1 MPSRPTYYDFFEVA
15 PTASQEQIRAAYLAL
30 MKQYHPDRVH
40 PDEREEHSN
49 FAAVVNHRYDVLKEP
64 ARRARYDAMLARRML
79 RGSRPRGHRA
89 LLAGTTVRVR
99 QRRWDRSSVAAA
111 VLGCGIA
118 IVSIAALSLPS
129 GFLVSANGTAV
140 AAAAAPGADAQ
151 LSVGAVQNDVRVA
164 MRVTPAA
171 AVRESQSCFDRARRH
186 SNGSLLQACIVFDD
200 AYLDWIQLGADERG
214 QSLYFNEA
222 LVRLRQRNA
231 AAALGSGDDA
241 TLDDLRR
248 IALDALMAEI
258 RSRLD
263 VREMPPSGS
272 PAAAL

>member
-1 MPSRPTYYDFFEVA
+1 MPSSPTYYDFFEVA
-15 PTASQEQIRAAYLAL
+15 PSASQEQIRAAYLAL

-40 PDEREEHSN
+40 PDERQERSD

-64 ARRARYDAMLARRML
+64 ARRARYDAMLARRIL

-89 LLAGTTVRVR
+89 LLAGTTARVR

-111 VLGCGIA
+111 ILGCGIA
-118 IVSIAALSLPS
+118 TVSIAALSLPS
-129 GFLVSANGTAV
+129 GFLASANGTAV
-140 AAAAAPGADAQ
+140 AAAAAPEAGGP
-151 LSVGAVQNDVRVA
+151 LSVRAVQNDVRLA

-171 AVRESQSCFDRARRH
+171 AARESQSCFDRARRQ
-186 SNGSLLQACIVFDD
+186 SSESLLQSCIVFDD
-200 AYLDWIQLGADERG
+200 AYLDWSQLGADERG

-231 AAALGSGDDA
+231 AAALGSVDDA
-241 TLDDLRR
+241 ALDDLRR

-263 VREMPPSGS
+263 VPGMSPAGN